1 MELFVRK
8 ATIEDAQQYF
18 EWANDVAVRNNSFNK
33 DQINWENHLK
43 WFENK
48 LLSSNT
54 YLFIFYIDDLP
65 VGQVR
70 LDFQEDFWYIDYS
83 IDREYR
89 GKGMGTAMIKTI
101 INKFPSYNIKAQ
113 VKKDNVGSLKVFEKT
128 GFKIV
133 SEYVVNDV
141 IIIDLIR

>member
-1 MELFVRK
+1 VELFVRK

>member
-33 DQINWENHLK
+33 DQITWENHLK
-43 WFENK
+43 WFKNK
-48 LLSSNT
+48 LLSTDT
-54 YLFIFYIDDLP
+54 YLFIFYHENVP

-70 LDFQEDFWYIDYS
+70 LDLKDDFWYIDYS
-83 IDREYR
+83 IDKEYR

-101 INKFPSYNIKAQ
+101 INKFPSNNIKAQ

-133 SEYVVNDV
+133 SEYFVNDV
-141 IIIDLIR
+141 IIIDFVI